1 MCLKANETAW
11 LNQQWPYRVGQ
22 TNKPYSQLSPHL
34 KFWLDLPLIKLMK
47 VSVQGLLIFGVHWF
61 LNYDYLSLLALA
73 EAHDSI
79 LTGQGDNNIVVTLG
93 KV

>member
-1 MCLKANETAW
+1 
-11 LNQQWPYRVGQ
+11 
-22 TNKPYSQLSPHL
+22 
-34 KFWLDLPLIKLMK
+34 MK
-47 VSVQGLLIFGVHWF
+47 ILVQGLLIFGVHWF
-61 LNYDYLSLLALA
+61 PNYDYLSLLALA